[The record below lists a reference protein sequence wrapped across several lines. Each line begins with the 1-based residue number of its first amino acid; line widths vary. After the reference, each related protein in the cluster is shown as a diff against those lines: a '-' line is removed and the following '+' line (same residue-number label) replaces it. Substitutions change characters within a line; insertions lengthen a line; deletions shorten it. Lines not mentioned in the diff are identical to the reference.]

1 MSILKA
7 IVIPAEHEA
16 REVLENL
23 RKLLDLYKQVTMG
36 DYLELVGVASSYSD
50 EKIGWTELND
60 ISIKSDPEGFVL
72 DLPEPKKLNVV
83 AGAFPFLKG
92 WWVVVDVPD
101 DQTYEGW
108 LVDEI
113 GDTMILRTEPSQI
126 QLGIQ
131 MNSINKIDAYRK
143 RPAFSE

>member
-1 MSILKA
+1 MQE
-7 IVIPAEHEA
+7 IVFTSVKNAEAVRNE
-16 REVLENL
+16 LF
-23 RKLLDLYKQVTMG
+23 KLLGKYKTVAVN
-36 DYLELVGVASSYSD
+36 DYLNLAGTDAPYSYTN
-50 EKIGWTELND
+50 ETIGWSDLGD
-60 ISIKSDPEGFVL
+60 IPIARTKEAGFVL
-72 DLPEPKKLNVV
+72 ELPEPRPLREVSS
-83 AGAFPFLKG
+83 AFPFLKG

-113 GDTMILRTEPSQI
+113 GDSMILRTEPSQI

-143 RPAFSE
+143 RPTPSE